1 MEGVSDASGAEAP
14 PRDPADDRL
23 PPSLADAIGG
33 PLGAAE
39 SALPA
44 AAFVAVYTAAGQD
57 VRTAGIAAVGL
68 ALVLALARIVRG
80 QTVQYALSGLIGVAF
95 AAFVAE
101 RTGRAED
108 FFLPGLL
115 ANLAYGSAFLVS
127 IAIRRPLVGYLATAL
142 GGGGAARPDT
152 EGADGTGEPAA
163 PARPA
168 AGAMNAWRSD
178 PVFMRAAIRASWLW
192 AALFFLRLSVQ
203 LPLYLTDS
211 LVALGTARI
220 AMGIPLFALGV
231 WLSWLLMRPVL
242 HPARAPA
249 PNGAVRT

>member
-1 MEGVSDASGAEAP
+1 MGGVSDATSAEAP

-101 RTGRAED
+101 RTGQAED
-108 FFLPGLL
+108 FFLPGLF

-127 IAIRRPLVGYLATAL
+127 IAVRRPLVGYLATAL
-142 GGGGAARPDT
+142 TGGPARPD
-152 EGADGTGEPAA
+152 GADDEDGPDTPD
-163 PARPA
+163 RPA
-168 AGAMNAWRSD
+168 TGSMNAWRAD
-178 PVFMRAAIRASWLW
+178 PAFMRAAIRASWVW
-192 AALFFLRLSVQ
+192 ATLFFVRLSVQ

-242 HPARAPA
+242 HPPRAPA
-249 PNGAVRT
+249 PSGAVST